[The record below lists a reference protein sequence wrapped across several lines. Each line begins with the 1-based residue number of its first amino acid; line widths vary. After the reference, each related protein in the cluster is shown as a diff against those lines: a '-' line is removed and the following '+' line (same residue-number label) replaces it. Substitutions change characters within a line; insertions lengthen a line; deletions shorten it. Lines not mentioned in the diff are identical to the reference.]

1 MDQRYSWECEY
12 HSVSEDIPRLVLNR
26 KIHYRLYNII
36 PFGPI
41 LRYSVFKIN
50 SNIILKSTLSFAILY
65 RSFRF
70 SDRKFVFISPLF
82 CATCR
87 FIYRLDLIKNWPYKS
102 WNSLLIESFIL
113 PSCPVP
119 STYPS
124 ILFPSTFLRRKE
136 KNLQK
141 ATSLLY
147 YNLY

>member
-1 MDQRYSWECEY
+1 
-12 HSVSEDIPRLVLNR
+12 
-26 KIHYRLYNII
+26 
-36 PFGPI
+36 
-41 LRYSVFKIN
+41 
-50 SNIILKSTLSFAILY
+50 
-65 RSFRF
+65 
-70 SDRKFVFISPLF
+70 
-82 CATCR
+82 
-87 FIYRLDLIKNWPYKS
+87 LIKNWPYKS